1 MSGTIKLLLVRHG
14 NTFAPG
20 DKVVWAGART
30 DLPLV
35 AKGRAQAEHLGK
47 ALAKT
52 DFKPDRV
59 LSGPLIR
66 TRQHSEII
74 TRHIGYSGKTE
85 INDALCEIDYGAWE
99 GLSTEEIHALG
110 GKAELDAWDED
121 AKWPQTPL
129 WSPPKHKIE
138 TAICALLAGL
148 ITRLDG
154 HGKVMAITS
163 NGILRFLA
171 QHCENPPASSELKV
185 RTGHYCQMLYE
196 NGAWH
201 SVSWNQ
207 SPQTPLS
214 PLGTA

>member
-1 MSGTIKLLLVRHG
+1 MSNTIELLLVRHG

-110 GKAELDAWDED
+110 GKAELDAWDKN
-121 AKWPQTPL
+121 AKWPSSPG
-129 WSPPKHKIE
+129 WSPASTIVLERVGKLLNTLANDTDTQ
-138 TAICALLAGL
+138 TAMLL
-148 ITRLDG
+148 
-154 HGKVMAITS
+154 TS
-163 NGILRFLA
+163 NGILRFFA
-171 QHCENPPASSELKV
+171 QHLANPPDHLKV
-185 RTGHYCQMLYE
+185 RTGHYCFIEYDQ
-196 NGAWH
+196 G
-201 SVSWNQ
+201 SWTQ
-207 SPQTPLS
+207 SGWNEPPSATGL
-214 PLGTA
+214 TV